1 MTQYNRPSASV
12 PVWAES
18 GDKVQPTNAEVQTGW
33 PLSNVPPSRQRFNW
47 LENFLSNGLRYLLQR
62 GISDWASG
70 EDYPQYAKV
79 SYNGLTYRALIN
91 QPTSAPGVVAG
102 EWEVWGYSDS
112 TIQARTDSILTKSV
126 AGGVDVTL
134 TAAEAGNGI
143 LVFTG
148 ALTANINVILPNSA
162 RRWAVFNNTSGSFA
176 LSVKTSG
183 GSGLQ
188 IQQSST
194 KAYSIFCNGSNGIY
208 MAGASADASISTTQF
223 TATAGQTSFGM
234 TYTVGSVFL
243 VTRNGADVAFTASTG
258 TTVVL
263 TSAASNGDIVKV
275 YTCTAFQV
283 ANAVAKSGD
292 TMSGPLTMSGAAINE
307 AQGANI
313 ASAAT
318 VNLSAATGNYV
329 HITGTTTITAITLSQ
344 GQERTVVF
352 DGALTL
358 TNGASLIIPGGTVT
372 TAAGDVATFRGE
384 ASGVVRC
391 VDYVPGNG
399 YPLLAG
405 FGSSLASS
413 GYQKLPSGM
422 IVQWGSVTTGGG
434 GNATGAF
441 PFAFPNACFSF
452 IQSVSNASAANQ
464 VCTGAA
470 TSASAFSVAVVGGS
484 NGASVPGVVVNYIAI
499 GR

>member
-47 LENFLSNGLRYLLQR
+47 LQNFLSNGLRYLLQR
-62 GISDWASG
+62 GVAGYAAG
-70 EDYPQYAKV
+70 EDYPQFAKV
-79 SYNGLTYRALIN
+79 TYTDGLTYRALIN

-112 TIQARTDSILTKSV
+112 TIQARTDAILTKSV
-126 AGGVDVTL
+126 AGAVDVTL
-134 TAAEAGNGI
+134 TSAEAGNGI

-148 ALTANINVILPNSA
+148 TLTGNINVILPNSA
-162 RRWAVFNNTSGSFA
+162 RRWAVFNNTSGSFT
-176 LSVKTSG
+176 LSVKTSA
-183 GSGLQ
+183 GSALQ
-188 IQQSST
+188 IPQSST
-194 KAYSIFCNGSNGIY
+194 KAYSIFCNGSNGVY
-208 MAGASADASISTTQF
+208 LSGASADAAISETQF
-223 TATAGQTSFGM
+223 TASAGQTSFGM

-263 TSAASNGDIVKV
+263 TTAASNGDIVKV
-275 YTCTAFQV
+275 YTCTAFQI

-292 TMSGPLTMSGAAINE
+292 TMTGSLTMSGAPINE

-384 ASGVVRC
+384 AAGVVRC

-405 FGSSLASS
+405 FGGSLAAS
-413 GYQKLPSGM
+413 GYQKLPSGL
-422 IVQWGSVTTGGG
+422 IAQWGYYTFTTT
-434 GNATGAF
+434 NATLSF
-441 PFAFPNACFSF
+441 PIAFPNGVL
-452 IQSVSNASAANQ
+452 QLVAAHSWP
-464 VCTGAA
+464 GAPS
-470 TSASAFSVAVVGGS
+470 SASAVSVGTLSNSQFYGRSGGAGS
-484 NGASVPGVVVNYIAI
+484 VGASVIAI
-499 GR
+499 GY